1 MLYYSTLLSYLV
13 LGDEKKRHLNEK
25 ANFGRSTTAGLK
37 EWKTEVKKKKREE
50 RDQKTCFSSMYLK
63 KGRLWRSLKTEV
75 KTERVKKM
83 GAVFF
88 LKMECNWKQH
98 AAKGQGQE

>member
-37 EWKTEVKKKKREE
+37 EWKTEVKKKKRE
-50 RDQKTCFSSMYLK
+50 RRK
-63 KGRLWRSLKTEV
+63 RSEN
-75 KTERVKKM
+75 M
-83 GAVFF
+83 FF
-88 LKMECNWKQH
+88 KYVSEE
-98 AAKGQGQE
+98 G